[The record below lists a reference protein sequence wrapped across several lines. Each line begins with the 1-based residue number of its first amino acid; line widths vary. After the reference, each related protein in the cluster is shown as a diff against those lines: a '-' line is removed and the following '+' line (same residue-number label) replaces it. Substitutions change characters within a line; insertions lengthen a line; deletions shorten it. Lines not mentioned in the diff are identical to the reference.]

1 MMAMSPLG
9 AHSTYVQTPLAYHQA
24 NKSDHLSKGGALSP
38 DGCIEGMDGHA
49 QATEFS
55 EQSSILEAMLGSQK
69 RKQKQQH
76 QKMKVISSIDDGSS
90 VNSQGGTKVVVDS
103 SREKVVVP
111 VRLAPMH

>member
-1 MMAMSPLG
+1 
-9 AHSTYVQTPLAYHQA
+9 
-24 NKSDHLSKGGALSP
+24 
-38 DGCIEGMDGHA
+38 MDGHA

-69 RKQKQQH
+69 RKQKQTQH